1 MTVKMT
7 KTAKNKEMPLLDD
20 ETKADGLDETA
31 DNGPEGTSKRSLF
44 KPRPGDDDYDPL
56 DLANDPEDMEQEE
69 LHPSALAD
77 QGDDD
82 SSGPRYWYHPDGLTI
97 EDVDRQD
104 RAIGLVEMGRPR
116 SVQLSTGP
124 FTVMRLTDPLTRN
137 AMKEGAGGDFDE
149 YQDKLRLKFEADK
162 PVTLEGPPTEH
173 AIDEV
178 ASALYAGAPMFA
190 AFLQAIRESASLSLA
205 HGARYFHFRP
215 TIIVSPPGMGKS
227 TLAQNLAH
235 ATGLPLIYLD
245 GSTMMTTVDLTGGDA
260 VFRTSRPSAL
270 FTGIIQHGIGNPLVV
285 FDEVDKISDVSR
297 GGRENP
303 AEALLPFLE
312 RQTAGRIRE
321 HFLQIDLDLRFLNWL
336 LLANDLDKIPRT
348 VRDRCKVIQIPPLMP
363 RDLAAIAEAEVLR
376 RHLEPELIIEL
387 TRACARGQIKSLRKL
402 HKTLDAAEAT
412 LRRPRLH

>member
-1 MTVKMT
+1 MT
-7 KTAKNKEMPLLDD
+7 KTAKNKEMPPLDD
-20 ETKADGLDETA
+20 ETEAQGPNETA

-44 KPRPGDDDYDPL
+44 KSRPGDDDFDPL
-56 DLANDPEDMEQEE
+56 DLANHPADMEQED
-69 LHPSALAD
+69 LDPSAIAD
-77 QGDDD
+77 QGDED
-82 SSGPRYWYHPDGLTI
+82 STGPWDWYHPDGLTI

-104 RAIGLVEMGRPR
+104 RAFGQVAMGKPR

-124 FTVMRLTDPLTRN
+124 FTVMRLTDPLTPD
-137 AMKEGAGGDFDE
+137 AMQIGAGGDHAE
-149 YQDKLRLKFEADK
+149 YKDRLRLKLAADQ
-162 PVTLEGPPTEH
+162 PVKLEGPATEH

-178 ASALYAGAPMFA
+178 TSALYTGAPMFA
-190 AFLQAIRESASLSLA
+190 PFLQAMRESASLSLA

-215 TIIVSPPGMGKS
+215 TIIVSPPGLGKT
-227 TLAQNLAH
+227 TLAQNLAS

-245 GSTMMTTVDLTGGDA
+245 GSTMMTTVDLSGGDA
-260 VFRTSRPSAL
+260 VFRTSRPSVL
-270 FTGIIQHGIGNPLVV
+270 FSGIIQHGVGNPLVV
-285 FDEVDKISDVSR
+285 FNEVDKIADVSK

-321 HFLQIDLDLRFLNWL
+321 HFMQIDLDLRFLNWL

-376 RHLEPELIIEL
+376 RHLELELIPEL